1 MADRQYEAAE
11 AARVE
16 VSPDRAIGRAPVPA
30 ARIDFSPDDRRWIAE
45 RIEEVLANGRLTL
58 GAYGAQFEEEFARY
72 CGVEHGVAV
81 GSGTAA
87 LEIILRALDVAG
99 RDVLVPANTFFA
111 TAAAVVHAG
120 GRPVLMDT
128 DPESFG
134 TAPEELER
142 RLTPRTAG
150 AIVVHVG
157 GIVSHRVPE
166 LVALAARK
174 GIWLVE
180 DAAHAHG
187 STLGGARAGAFGVA
201 GAFSFYP
208 TKVMTSG
215 EGGMIVTR
223 DARIA
228 AEARRYRDQG
238 KESFER
244 NAHTRLGYNW
254 RLSEPHA
261 IIGLRHF
268 QRLPGMIAA
277 RQRIAGVY
285 DRALRGVGG
294 VRPLAVPRDGTSN
307 YYKYVAV
314 LADGVDRATLKRMLR
329 EECAIGLAGEVYE
342 HPLHWQPVFA
352 RHAEYPLPASE
363 EVCARHV
370 CLPVFASMTDEEAHR
385 VVEGLR
391 EVIGR
396 MEEGCE

>member
-1 MADRQYEAAE
+1 MARREQDV
-11 AARVE
+11 AARRVQDA
-16 VSPDRAIGRAPVPA
+16 PDRAIGLVPVPPA
-30 ARIDFSPDDRRWIAE
+30 KIDFSAADRRWIAE
-45 RIEEVLANGRLTL
+45 RIEEALGTGQLTL
-58 GAYGAQFEEEFARY
+58 GKYGAQFEHEFARY

-87 LEIILRALDVAG
+87 LEIILRVLDVAG

-150 AIVVHVG
+150 AIVVHIG
-157 GIVSHRVPE
+157 GIVSRRMPE
-166 LVALAARK
+166 LVALAARA

-187 STLGGARAGAFGVA
+187 SSFAGTMAGAFGIA
-201 GAFSFYP
+201 SAFSFYP

-223 DARIA
+223 DERIA
-228 AEARRYRDQG
+228 GEARRYRDQG

-268 QRLPGMIAA
+268 QRLPAMIAA
-277 RQRIAGVY
+277 RQRIAAIY
-285 DRALRGVGG
+285 DREFERTRA
-294 VRPLAVPRDGTSN
+294 VRPVAVPRDGASN
-307 YYKYVAV
+307 YYKYIAV
-314 LADGVDRATLKRMLR
+314 LPDGADRTTIKKRLR
-329 EECAIGLAGEVYE
+329 EEHAVGLSGEVYE
-342 HPLHWQPVFA
+342 QPLHRQPVFE
-352 RHAEYPLPASE
+352 RHAEYPLPTSE
-363 EVCARHV
+363 QVCARHV
-370 CLPVFASMTDEEAHR
+370 CLPVFASMTDEQAHR
-385 VVEGLR
+385 VVEGLQA
-391 EVIGR
+391 VLGR
-396 MEEGCE
+396 TEEGCE